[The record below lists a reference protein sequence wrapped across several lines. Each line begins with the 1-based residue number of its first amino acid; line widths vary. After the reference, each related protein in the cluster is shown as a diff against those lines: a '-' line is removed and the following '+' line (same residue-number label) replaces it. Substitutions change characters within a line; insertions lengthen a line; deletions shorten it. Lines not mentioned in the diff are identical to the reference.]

1 MSMNL
6 YQRML
11 DYHSKSRPTFVLF
24 TEFIAFVATMTA
36 MLGIAFLR
44 DWLF

>member
-1 MSMNL
+1 MNL
-6 YQRML
+6 YQRVR
-11 DYHSKSRPTFVLF
+11 DYHSKSRPSFVLF
-24 TEFIAFVATMTA
+24 TEFIAFLATMTA

>member
-1 MSMNL
+1 
-6 YQRML
+6 ML

>member
-1 MSMNL
+1 MNL